1 MTHLMESK
9 NKILL
14 YGASGHSKVLIS
26 IAESE
31 NMLIEGIFDDF
42 STHSHLG
49 GYPIIGNYSDELL
62 LELPLVIAIGD
73 NNIRKKIAFSALH
86 EFTQLIHK
94 STVIDETVR
103 VGKGSVVIHNS
114 IIQRDAI
121 VGDHC
126 IINSNSSIDHDCNL
140 GDFVHIS
147 PSATLCGNVKVGDG
161 THIGAGATVIPN
173 IKIGKWCVIGAGAVI
188 TKDIPDFSFVVG
200 IPGKV
205 IKTFNNDKN

>member
-1 MTHLMESK
+1 MESK

-31 NMLIEGIFDDF
+31 NMLIDGIFDDF
-42 STHSHLG
+42 SALSQWG
-49 GYPIIGNYSDELL
+49 GYPILGKYSNQLL

-73 NNIRKKIAFSALH
+73 NIIRKQIANSASH
-86 EFTQLIHK
+86 EFTKLIHR
-94 STVIDETVR
+94 STLIDETVR

-114 IIQRDAI
+114 VIQRDAI
-121 VGDHC
+121 VGNHC
-126 IINSNSSIDHDCNL
+126 IINSNSSIDHDCTL

-161 THIGAGATVIPN
+161 THIGAGATVNPN

-188 TKDIPDFSFVVG
+188 TKDIPDFSLVVG